1 MSTDAVFV
9 TSDSGRTFYLGT
21 SSNWSFTRRL
31 LNLTQQYA
39 DCSLTTSS
47 NTHRFDAE
55 TYELSAEDGTSTTK
69 NTPAVPTV
77 DYAIHLVNMV
87 KFHCGQ
93 VFHLFDQEEFMR
105 KLCNF
110 YAEPRPSVARTGLWY
125 IHFLLILAFGK
136 ALVTKTSRGRRPPG
150 ADFFCAAMSLLPEPI
165 TLWREPEEAIETLCC
180 TSLYFQSIDHRSSAY
195 NHIGQAL
202 RLALSQGMHTDTPP
216 RHLDESLVQ
225 RWRRIW
231 WTVYVLDKEMT
242 SLMGLP
248 PALSDEH
255 ARSALPT
262 FDGDAFRTAAFLM
275 RIKLSQFIVGI
286 DRTGCSEL
294 LASSETA
301 RNMLSMCLESSLQ
314 IITIITALDEQDLLE
329 TFLPFDLEALHT
341 SATNIIVAS
350 VVLPEPANGFASGLQ
365 KAFAAFDRFSTSG
378 NLIAQA
384 EQAELRQLQQLAQQF
399 VEAEAAGPP
408 PAGPAETIITGY
420 SCETPSGLV
429 PTRIDHGLRTPI
441 SEEDF
446 TDEFLSAGFSTAQIM
461 DMVNS
466 INRDQND
473 WISEEVIDR
482 VF

>member
-9 TSDSGRTFYLGT
+9 TSNSGRTFYLGT

-39 DCSLTTSS
+39 DCSLTSP
-47 NTHRFDAE
+47 NTLRFDAE
-55 TYELSAEDGTSTTK
+55 TYALSAEDGTSTAK

-105 KLCNF
+105 KLCQF
-110 YAEPRPSVARTGLWY
+110 YGEPRPSVARTGLWY

-165 TLWREPEEAIETLCC
+165 TLWREPEEAIEILCC

-384 EQAELRQLQQLAQQF
+384 EQVELWQLQQLAQQI
-399 VEAEAAGPP
+399 VEAEAARPP

-441 SEEDF
+441 SGGDF
-446 TDEFLSAGFSTAQIM
+446 TDEFLNAGFSTAQIM

>member
-1 MSTDAVFV
+1 
-9 TSDSGRTFYLGT
+9 
-21 SSNWSFTRRL
+21 
-31 LNLTQQYA
+31 
-39 DCSLTTSS
+39 
-47 NTHRFDAE
+47 
-55 TYELSAEDGTSTTK
+55 
-69 NTPAVPTV
+69 
-77 DYAIHLVNMV
+77 
-87 KFHCGQ
+87 
-93 VFHLFDQEEFMR
+93 
-105 KLCNF
+105 
-110 YAEPRPSVARTGLWY
+110 
-125 IHFLLILAFGK
+125 
-136 ALVTKTSRGRRPPG
+136 
-150 ADFFCAAMSLLPEPI
+150 
-165 TLWREPEEAIETLCC
+165 
-180 TSLYFQSIDHRSSAY
+180 
-195 NHIGQAL
+195 
-202 RLALSQGMHTDTPP
+202 
-216 RHLDESLVQ
+216 
-225 RWRRIW
+225 
-231 WTVYVLDKEMT
+231 
-242 SLMGLP
+242 
-248 PALSDEH
+248 
-255 ARSALPT
+255 
-262 FDGDAFRTAAFLM
+262 
-275 RIKLSQFIVGI
+275 
-286 DRTGCSEL
+286 
-294 LASSETA
+294 
-301 RNMLSMCLESSLQ
+301 MLSMCLESSLQ

-329 TFLPFDLEALHT
+329 TFLSFDLEALHT

-441 SEEDF
+441 SGEDF

>member
-39 DCSLTTSS
+39 DCRLTSS
-47 NTHRFDAE
+47 DTLRFDAE
-55 TYELSAEDGTSTTK
+55 TYELNSESGTSTAK
-69 NTPAVPTV
+69 NTPAVPTA
-77 DYAIHLVNMV
+77 DYAMHLVNMV

-110 YAEPRPSVARTGLWY
+110 YAEPRPNVARTGLWY

-150 ADFFCAAMSLLPEPI
+150 ADFFCAAMNLLPEPI
-165 TLWREPEEAIETLCC
+165 TLWREPEEAIEILCC
-180 TSLYFQSIDHRSSAY
+180 ISLYFQCIDHRSSAY

-216 RHLDESLVQ
+216 HHLDQSLIQ

-248 PALSDEH
+248 QALSDEH

-286 DRTGCSEL
+286 DRK
-294 LASSETA
+294 
-301 RNMLSMCLESSLQ
+301 
-314 IITIITALDEQDLLE
+314 

-341 SATNIIVAS
+341 SATNIQ
-350 VVLPEPANGFASGLQ
+350 ANGFASGLQ
-365 KAFAAFDRFSTSG
+365 KAFNVFDRFSTSG

-384 EQAELRQLQQLAQQF
+384 EQAELGQLQQLAQQF
-399 VEAEAAGPP
+399 VEAEASRPPP
-408 PAGPAETIITGY
+408 PAPAEAITSF
-420 SCETPSGLV
+420 SCESPSGFML
-429 PTRIDHGLRTPI
+429 TQIDHVLRTPI
-441 SEEDF
+441 SGGDLP
-446 TDEFLSAGFSTAQIM
+446 DEFLNAGFSTAQIL